1 MAARYYITTP
11 IYYVNAPPHLGHAY
25 TTIVADVLNRFHLL
39 TGKETYFLTGTDEH
53 GDKVVEAAAAAGK
66 DPQAYADQIS
76 ELFRK
81 TWPSL
86 NITNNYFIRTTD
98 ELHQQVVRYILQK
111 VYDEGDIYF
120 SSYSGQYCVGCERF
134 YTAKELVDG
143 KCPQHDRP
151 PVDREEENYFF
162 RMSKYQDWLID
173 HIQKNPTFIRPERYR
188 NEVLSFLKEPLEDL
202 CISRPKSR
210 LSWGIT
216 LPFDDRYVTYVWFDA
231 LINYVSALSYPDG
244 PLFSSYWPVAQHL
257 IAKDILKPH
266 GIYWPTML
274 KAANIPLYLHLN
286 VHGYWNVEEKKMS
299 KSRGTVVKPLDL
311 RKIYGLDGFRY
322 FLMREMVFGLDASF
336 SEEALISRI
345 NADLANDL
353 GNLTSRLLTMIHK
366 YCQGQIPQSEV
377 EEKEDS
383 ELKEAVEK
391 LPTTYSH
398 HMEQLQFHKALMA
411 IWEVINQVNR
421 YVDQS
426 APWVLARDPQKQ
438 NRLRTVLYYSLES
451 LKVVGVLLAPIMPD
465 TSEELLDRLGVK
477 IDPLKLRL
485 DQDAVWGTLPP
496 ATTTR
501 RGKPLFPRI
510 DKAAK
515 DETAVAAATGKPL
528 VRLDEFTRLDLR
540 VAEILRAEPIPGSE
554 NLLKLEVDSGERRTV
569 VAGIARRYRPE
580 ELLGKQVMIAANLQP
595 AKLMGITSEGMVL
608 VAGDDEEMTLIAPEK
623 KVKPGSPIH

>member
-25 TTIVADVLNRFHLL
+25 TTIAADVLNRFHLL
-39 TGKETYFLTGTDEH
+39 SGKETYFLTGTDEH

-76 ELFRK
+76 ELFRQ
-81 TWPSL
+81 TWPNL
-86 NITNNYFIRTTD
+86 NITNDYFIRTTD
-98 ELHQQVVRYILQK
+98 ELHKKVVSYILQK
-111 VYDEGDIYF
+111 VYDQGDIYF
-120 SSYSGQYCVGCERF
+120 SSYRGQYCVGCERF

-151 PVDREEENYFF
+151 PVEREEENYFF
-162 RMSKYQDWLID
+162 KMSKYQDWLID

-188 NEVLSFLKEPLEDL
+188 NEVLSFLSEPLEDL

-210 LSWGIT
+210 LSWGIS

-231 LINYVSALSYPDG
+231 LINYVSALSYPEG

-274 KAANIPLYLHLN
+274 KAADIPLYRHLN
-286 VHGYWNVEEKKMS
+286 VHGYWNLEEQKMS

-311 RKIYGLDGFRY
+311 LKVYGLDGFRY

-345 NADLANDL
+345 NADLANDF

-366 YCQGQIPQSEV
+366 YCQGKIPQPEI
-377 EEKEDS
+377 EEKEDG

-391 LPTTYSH
+391 LPSTYAD
-398 HMEQLQFHKALMA
+398 HMEHLQFHKALMA

-421 YVDQS
+421 YIDQS

-438 NRLRTVLYYSLES
+438 PRLRTVLYYSLES
-451 LKVVGVLLAPIMPD
+451 LKIVGVLLAPIMPD

-485 DQDAVWGTLPP
+485 DRHATWGSLPP
-496 ATTTR
+496 NATTR
-501 RGKPLFPRI
+501 RGKALFPRI
-510 DKAAK
+510 EKAAQN
-515 DETAVAAATGKPL
+515 DEAAAAAPGKTF
-528 VRLDEFTRLDLR
+528 VGLDDFTRLDLR
-540 VAEILRAEPIPGSE
+540 VAEIVRAEAVPGSE
-554 NLLKLEVDSGERRTV
+554 NLLKLEVDLGERRTV
-569 VAGIARRYRPE
+569 VAGIAQRYRPE
-580 ELLGKQVMIAANLQP
+580 DLLGKQVVIVANLKP
-595 AKLMGITSEGMVL
+595 AKLMGIRSEGMVL
-608 VAGDDEEMTLIAPEK
+608 VAGDDEEMALIIPEQ